1 MQAKETF
8 TALQQLPFL
17 IVYPCYIFAWIMKL
31 NQLYASTLIGAGLL
45 TGGLLSSCSDENTAP
60 ATVAAPRVSTDTSAA
75 RAQLFPALAYL
86 PQGTDTYIT
95 GNVKET
101 IAVVNKLAGKTIWEL
116 PHEVQQLDTFAV
128 GITNGTESMLSP
140 LMELIC
146 TGVTMVDE
154 NGDISHSDQEKLLR
168 QAVALLKGVKPLYL
182 VVTAETEDEAKTAM
196 AEINFA
202 LALAGGQAP
211 FIKLSKQQDWQL
223 YTCKLSDIPQDVSEI
238 PAELLG
244 DLAVSIATRR
254 QGNAVVIALTV
265 NPEELKTAPTAA
277 DSVLGTAAAQ
287 ALDAATGAKGL
298 AALSISPDILNAISN
313 NAVKAQKLSL
323 ELANSLL
330 QQQNAPQTEQ
340 LMKDARVL
348 CDLFAKYVPTVKV
361 PISATLWQDGN
372 LHLSL
377 QGDAC
382 GIAFTEASVHAQAP
396 EDALV
401 YAYGSTV
408 SSYPCPTM
416 AETDT
421 LVSTIAHIIEL
432 TESREEADLL
442 RSAYADAKE
451 VLAHA
456 RNISDALGNGWCA
469 VFDGSGVAKQ
479 YLDYE
484 YYSLGKTDAPAPCFA
499 AAIQLNNRAKFET
512 AVADTYQAIMEL
524 AEKYAPDSIEM
535 IELAFTP
542 TIASQGFVTTYT
554 LDDIVDED
562 EGIIPCAMLTNS
574 AVSVGTTPAKAL
586 SLCTAAN
593 GNTPVSGFVVHVN
606 LAPALNLE
614 KQALQNEEKRLA
626 ALQNAQADEYN
637 LQLAQSGID
646 AQKENVQEIQK
657 LLNSVRDA
665 TMTCTAEGGIL
676 NLHINANTP
685 ALK

>member
-1 MQAKETF
+1 
-8 TALQQLPFL
+8 
-17 IVYPCYIFAWIMKL
+17 MKT
-31 NQLYASTLIGAGLL
+31 NKLYATSLIGLSL
-45 TGGLLSSCSDENTAP
+45 FTGGMLSSCSDEST
-60 ATVAAPRVSTDTSAA
+60 TVAAAHVTADKTEA
-75 RAQLFPALAYL
+75 RAKAFPALAYL
-86 PQGTDTYIT
+86 PQGADTYIT
-95 GNVKET
+95 GNVQEAIT
-101 IAVVNKLAGKTIWEL
+101 VINKLAGKTIVEL
-116 PHEVQQLDTFAV
+116 PLEAQNIDTFALAA
-128 GITNGTESMLSP
+128 TNGTEAILSP
-140 LMELIC
+140 LLELIQNGI
-146 TGVTMVDE
+146 TIAGKT
-154 NGDISHSDQEKLLR
+154 GDISPADQEKLIS
-168 QAVALLKGVKPLYL
+168 QAVSLLKGIKPIYL
-182 VVTAETEDEAKTAM
+182 IATTASEDEAKGTLLQL
-196 AEINFA
+196 NFA
-202 LALAGGQAP
+202 LSLACGQAP
-211 FIKLSKQQDWQL
+211 FIKYSNQGDWHL
-223 YTCKLSDIPQDVSEI
+223 YTCKLSDIPQEI
-238 PAELLG
+238 STVKTELLG
-244 DLAVSIATRR
+244 DLAISIAAR
-254 QGNAVVIALTV
+254 QQNNAVVLALTV
-265 NPEELKTAPTAA
+265 NPKELKTAQTAA
-277 DSVLGTAAAQ
+277 DSVLGTTASN

-313 NAVKAQKLSL
+313 NADKAQKLSL

-361 PISATLWQDGN
+361 PVSATLWQDGN

-416 AETDT
+416 AETDS

-442 RSAYADAKE
+442 RSAYADAKG

-456 RNISDALGNGWCA
+456 RNMTDELGNGWCA

-626 ALQNAQADEYN
+626 ALQNAQADEYD

-646 AQKENVQEIQK
+646 AQKENIQEIQH

>member
-1 MQAKETF
+1 
-8 TALQQLPFL
+8 
-17 IVYPCYIFAWIMKL
+17 MKT
-31 NQLYASTLIGAGLL
+31 NKLYATSLIGLSL
-45 TGGLLSSCSDENTAP
+45 FTGGMLSSCSDEST
-60 ATVAAPRVSTDTSAA
+60 TVAAAHVTADKTEA
-75 RAQLFPALAYL
+75 RAKAFPALAYL
-86 PQGTDTYIT
+86 PQGADTYIT
-95 GNVKET
+95 GNVQEAIT
-101 IAVVNKLAGKTIWEL
+101 VINKLAGKTIVEL
-116 PHEVQQLDTFAV
+116 PLEAQNIDTFALAA
-128 GITNGTESMLSP
+128 TNGTEAILSP
-140 LMELIC
+140 LLELIQNGI
-146 TGVTMVDE
+146 TIAGKT
-154 NGDISHSDQEKLLR
+154 GDISPADQEKLIS
-168 QAVALLKGVKPLYL
+168 QAVSLLKGIKPIYL
-182 VVTAETEDEAKTAM
+182 IATTASEDEAKGTLLQL
-196 AEINFA
+196 NFA
-202 LALAGGQAP
+202 LSLACGQAP
-211 FIKLSKQQDWQL
+211 FIKYSNQGDWHL
-223 YTCKLSDIPQDVSEI
+223 YTCKLSDIPQEI
-238 PAELLG
+238 STVKTELLG
-244 DLAVSIATRR
+244 DLAISIAAR
-254 QGNAVVIALTV
+254 QQNNAVVLALTV
-265 NPEELKTAPTAA
+265 NPKELKTAQTAA
-277 DSVLGTAAAQ
+277 DSVLGATTSH
-287 ALDAATGAKGL
+287 ALDAAAGAKGL

-361 PISATLWQDGN
+361 PVSATLWQDGN

-421 LVSTIAHIIEL
+421 IVSTIAHIIEH
-432 TESREEADLL
+432 TESREEANLL
-442 RSAYADAKE
+442 RSAYEDAKG

-456 RNISDALGNGWCA
+456 RNMTDALGNGWCA

-499 AAIQLNNRAKFET
+499 AAVQLNNRAKFET

-562 EGIIPCAMLTNS
+562 EGIIPCAMLTDS

-586 SLCTAAN
+586 SLCTAAS
-593 GNTPVSGFVVHVN
+593 GNTPVSGIVVHVN

-626 ALQNAQADEYN
+626 ALQNAQADEYD
-637 LQLAQSGID
+637 LQLAQSCID
-646 AQKENVQEIQK
+646 AQKENIQEIQQ
-657 LLNSVRDA
+657 LLNSIRDA
-665 TMTCTAEGGIL
+665 TITCTAEDGIL

>member
-45 TGGLLSSCSDENTAP
+45 TGGLLSSCDDENTAP
-60 ATVAAPRVSTDTSAA
+60 ATVAAPRISTDTTAA

-101 IAVVNKLAGKTIWEL
+101 IAVVNKLAGKTIWEIPL
-116 PHEVQQLDTFAV
+116 EVQKLDTFAV

-154 NGDISHSDQEKLLR
+154 NGDISHTDQEKLLR
-168 QAVALLKGVKPLYL
+168 QAIALLKGVKPLYL

-298 AALSISPDILNAISN
+298 AALSISPDILNAFAE
-313 NAVKAQKLSL
+313 NAVKAQKLTL
-323 ELANSLL
+323 ELADSLFK
-330 QQQNAPQTEQ
+330 QADDTHTEQ
-340 LMKDARVL
+340 LVKDAHVL

-382 GIAFTEASVHAQAP
+382 GIAFTEASVNAQAP

-421 LVSTIAHIIEL
+421 IVSTIAHIIEL
-432 TESREEADLL
+432 TESRGEAELL

-469 VFDGSGVAKQ
+469 VFDGSAVQKRHFDSARF
-479 YLDYE
+479 
-484 YYSLGKTDAPAPCFA
+484 SFKTETAAPCFA
-499 AAIQLNNRAKFET
+499 AAVQLNNRAKFES
-512 AVADTYQAIMEL
+512 AVADTYQAMMTL

-535 IELAFTP
+535 IEPIFTP
-542 TIASQGFVTTYT
+542 TIATQGSVTTYT
-554 LDDIVDED
+554 LDAIADEYN
-562 EGIIPCAMLTNS
+562 GIIPCAMLTDS
-574 AVSVGTTPAKAL
+574 AVSVGTTPAKAQYL
-586 SLCTAAN
+586 STTAN

-614 KQALQNEEKRLA
+614 KQALQNVEKRLA
-626 ALQNAQADEYN
+626 ELQNAQADEYDI
-637 LQLAQSGID
+637 QWAQYSID
-646 AQKENVQEIQK
+646 AQKENIQEIQH
-657 LLNSVRDA
+657 LLNIVSDA
-665 TMTCTAEGGIL
+665 TITCTAEAGIL
-676 NLHINANTP
+676 NLYIKANTP
-685 ALK
+685 VLK